1 MLGKLGVPV
10 GEAGEGLNRRFV
22 VSEEFLI
29 SAGRSGHHSHTVTSG
44 QGGDSVRCGLQEKYC
59 HRAVAQ
65 EHTNTPTLAAQ
76 RVGGRIISIE
86 SIKPQF

>member
-29 SAGRSGHHSHTVTSG
+29 SAGRSGHTVTSHQC

-65 EHTNTPTLAAQ
+65 EHTNTPTLSAQ
-76 RVGGRIISIE
+76 RVGGNIISIE